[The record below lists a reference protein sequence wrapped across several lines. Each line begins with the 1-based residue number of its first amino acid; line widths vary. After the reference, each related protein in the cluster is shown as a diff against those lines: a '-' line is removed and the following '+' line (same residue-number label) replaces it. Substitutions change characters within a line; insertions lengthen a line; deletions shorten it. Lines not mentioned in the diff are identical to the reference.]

1 MSHNSDLTNGSGRSQ
16 VSQTV
21 VADGTQVSQTVVLV
35 VDLKSHKREVSQT
48 VVTELRSLTNGSVRT
63 QVSQTEVM
71 NCEVSQTNSS
81 LLVIVANPTFS
92 LTV

>member
-21 VADGTQVSQTVVLV
+21 VADGTQVSQTVV

-81 LLVIVANPTFS
+81 PSMAVSQLSICMCLM
-92 LTV
+92 